1 MPKDLLSTDYAL
13 RGQDA
18 ISKLAIFI
26 EYNIIKIVK
35 KKVSLKVELN
45 LQAACLEGSGNLSGS
60 ILDFVSAVL
69 KEI

>member
-1 MPKDLLSTDYAL
+1 MPKDLLSTGYAL

-35 KKVSLKVELN
+35 K
-45 LQAACLEGSGNLSGS
+45 G
-60 ILDFVSAVL
+60 
-69 KEI
+69 